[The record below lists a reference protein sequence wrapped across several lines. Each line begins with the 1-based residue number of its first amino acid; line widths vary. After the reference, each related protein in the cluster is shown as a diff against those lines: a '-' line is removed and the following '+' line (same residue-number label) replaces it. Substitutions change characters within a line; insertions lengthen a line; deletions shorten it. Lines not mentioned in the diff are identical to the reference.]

1 MIFDDNY
8 IDFINLLKKYEV
20 KFVLVGGLAVVVHG
34 HYRTTKDMDLFYECS
49 EENCLKLIKS
59 IDDFG
64 FKYLNLSIEDLMDS
78 SGYVKLGNAP
88 VRIDLFCDLP
98 GVNFEEVYKMAFD
111 YTEDGIELKVIHVN
125 HLIQNKL
132 TVGRDQDLSDAKK
145 LKKII
150 ELKNRRK

>member
-59 IDDFG
+59 INDFG

>member
-59 IDDFG
+59 INDFG

-88 VRIDLFCDLP
+88 IRIDLFCDLP

>member
-125 HLIQNKL
+125 HLIKNKL

>member
-49 EENCLKLIKS
+49 EENCLKLIKA
-59 IDDFG
+59 INDFG